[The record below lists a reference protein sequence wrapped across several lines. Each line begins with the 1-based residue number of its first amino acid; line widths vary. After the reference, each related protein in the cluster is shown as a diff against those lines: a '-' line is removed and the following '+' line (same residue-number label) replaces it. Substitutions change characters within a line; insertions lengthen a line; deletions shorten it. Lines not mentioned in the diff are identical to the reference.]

1 MREWEERGS
10 MDDAEKWDMAYG
22 RVLLARRVYPLNAD
36 SSADL
41 GRLMEWQSWRQLPG
55 SVESLKY
62 RGRASRFYVETIGK
76 RPSWGLAWAL
86 YAENQLLSG
95 DRGSEFLAALE
106 KAIVLAPWEPGV
118 QRKVAW
124 LGMSSWDELPVS
136 LRVVVESSIRRS
148 VALETNL
155 NELVRVAIQ
164 YDWLDRL
171 RPMMRT
177 DRQRAALELV
187 LKQMGQR

>member
-1 MREWEERGS
+1 
-10 MDDAEKWDMAYG
+10 MDDPGKWDMAY
-22 RVLLARRVYPLNAD
+22 RRLLLARRLNPLNTD

-55 SVESLKY
+55 SAESLKY
-62 RGRASRFYVETIGK
+62 RGRAGRFYEETIGK
-76 RPSWGLAWAL
+76 RPSWGFAWAL

-106 KAIVLAPWEPGV
+106 KAMVLAPWEPGV